1 MQFYGSK
8 LSENIAKTPEGY
20 LICRNVNIGRTGEQ
34 TYYGQELGM
43 NDKYDEPIKV
53 YRLPEDV
60 FDKAAM
66 ASFEGKPFT
75 NNHPSEHVD
84 VNNVDRYSKG
94 HIQNIRQDGNYLV
107 GDIIVEDP
115 NVISEI
121 ENNLKREISLGYDC
135 FYEPYMD
142 GYRQTKI
149 RGNHVAIVT
158 KGRAGSHVCIKD
170 SQPEQRS
177 NNMSKKSK
185 ILAAMFKSFARDASP
200 EEVAE
205 AMEAVNEAKDECT
218 EVKDSDEEKGILTKI
233 KDMFE
238 GKPAEETKDEGP
250 SVEERL
256 AKLEDA
262 IANLTPAKDD
272 GEGEDIIEDEE
283 PENEDIIEDEEE
295 LEEEVRD
302 EDPEEEE
309 EKIEVSDA
317 AIRNLRRSIAK
328 ISNVKERRMV
338 SDALRQSLRG
348 STQVKDN
355 GYTAVRKAMEAAAAK
370 RTQDAQADDLRELGH
385 RIAAKFNPHFK
396 GEK

>member
-20 LICRNVNIGRTGEQ
+20 LICRNVNIGRTGTQ

-75 NNHPSEHVD
+75 NNHPMEHVD
-84 VNNVDRYSKG
+84 INNVDRYSKG
-94 HIQNIRQDGNYLV
+94 HIQNIRQDGDYLV
-107 GDIIVEDP
+107 GDILVEDP

-177 NNMSKKSK
+177 NMMSKKSK

-218 EVKDSDEEKGILTKI
+218 EVKDSEEEKGILTKI

-238 GKPAEETKDEGP
+238 GKPAEEKPAEDEGP
-250 SVEERL
+250 TVEERL

-262 IANLTPAKDD
+262 IANMNPVK
-272 GEGEDIIEDEE
+272 DEE
-283 PENEDIIEDEEE
+283 PKEEDDIVEDEEE

-302 EDPEEEE
+302 EDPEKVEDEDEEE
-309 EKIEVSDA
+309 VKIEISDS
-317 AIRNLRRSIAK
+317 AIRSLRQSIAK
-328 ISNVKERRMV
+328 ISNVRERRMV
-338 SDALRQSLRG
+338 SDALRESLRG
-348 STQVKDN
+348 SVQVKDN
-355 GYTAVRKAMEAAAAK
+355 GYTAVRKAMEAAARK
-370 RTQDAQADDLRELGH
+370 HTQDSQSENLRELGH
-385 RIAAKFNPHFK
+385 KIAAKYNPHFK

>member
-8 LSENIAKTPEGY
+8 LSENMAKTPEGY
-20 LICRNVNIGRTGEQ
+20 LICRNVNIGRIGEQ

-60 FDKAAM
+60 FDKASM

-84 VNNVDRYSKG
+84 VNNIDRYSKG
-94 HIQNIRQDGNYLV
+94 HIQNIRHEGDYLI

-135 FYEPYMD
+135 FYEPYQD
-142 GYRQTKI
+142 GYRQTRI

-177 NNMSKKSK
+177 NIMSKKSK
-185 ILAAMFKSFARDASP
+185 ILAAMFKSYARDAST

-218 EVKDSDEEKGILTKI
+218 EVKDSEEEKGILTKI

-238 GKPAEETKDEGP
+238 GKPAEDEDPQP

-262 IANLTPAKDD
+262 IANLTPAKD
-272 GEGEDIIEDEE
+272 EE
-283 PENEDIIEDEEE
+283 PKEDDIIEDEEE

-302 EDPEEEE
+302 EDPEEE
-309 EKIEVSDA
+309 KIEVSDS
-317 AIRNLRRSIAK
+317 AIRSLRQTIAK

-338 SDALRQSLRG
+338 SDALRESLRG
-348 STQVKDN
+348 SVQVKDN
-355 GYTAVRKAMEAAAAK
+355 GYTAVRKAMEEAAAR
-370 RTQDAQADDLRELGH
+370 RTQDAQSEDLRELGH
-385 RIAAKFNPHFK
+385 KIAAKFNPHFK

>member
-1 MQFYGSK
+1 M
-8 LSENIAKTPEGY
+8 AKTPEGY

-34 TYYGQELGM
+34 IYYGQELGM

-84 VNNVDRYSKG
+84 INNVDRYSKG
-94 HIQNIRQDGNYLV
+94 HIQNIRADGDYLV

-177 NNMSKKSK
+177 NMMSKKSK
-185 ILAAMFKSFARDASP
+185 ILAAMFKSYARDAST

-218 EVKDSDEEKGILTKI
+218 EVKDSEEEKGILTKI

-238 GKPAEETKDEGP
+238 GKPAEEAKDEDPQP

-262 IANLTPAKDD
+262 IANLTPAKD
-272 GEGEDIIEDEE
+272 EE
-283 PENEDIIEDEEE
+283 PKEDDIIEDEEE

-302 EDPEEEE
+302 EDPEEEKEEEE
-309 EKIEVSDA
+309 EKIEVSDS
-317 AIRNLRRSIAK
+317 AIKLLRQSIAK

-338 SDALRQSLRG
+338 SDALRESLRG
-348 STQVKDN
+348 SVQVKDN
-355 GYTAVRKAMEAAAAK
+355 GYTAVRKAMEEAAK
-370 RTQDAQADDLRELGH
+370 KHTQDSQSENLRELGH
-385 RIAAKFNPHFK
+385 KIAAKYNPHFK

>member
-8 LSENIAKTPEGY
+8 LSENMAKTPEGY

-34 TYYGQELGM
+34 TYYGQELGI

-60 FDKAAM
+60 FDKVAM

-94 HIQNIRQDGNYLV
+94 HIQNIRQDGDYLV

-185 ILAAMFKSFARDASP
+185 ILAAMFKSYARDAST

-218 EVKDSDEEKGILTKI
+218 EVKDSEEEKGILTKI

-238 GKPAEETKDEGP
+238 GKPAEEAKDEEPQP

-262 IANLTPAKDD
+262 IANLNPVK
-272 GEGEDIIEDEE
+272 DEE
-283 PENEDIIEDEEE
+283 PKEDDIIEDEEE

-302 EDPEEEE
+302 EDPEEEGE
-309 EKIEVSDA
+309 EEEDKEVKIEVSDS
-317 AIRNLRRSIAK
+317 AIKALRQSIAK

-338 SDALRQSLRG
+338 SDALRESLRG
-348 STQVKDN
+348 STQVKDS
-355 GYTAVRKAMEAAAAK
+355 GYTAVRKAMEEAAAK
-370 RTQDAQADDLRELGH
+370 RTQDSQAEDLRELGH

>member
-20 LICRNVNIGRTGEQ
+20 LICRNVKIGRIGEQ
-34 TYYGQELGM
+34 EYLGQELGIQ
-43 NDKYDEPIKV
+43 DKYDQTVKV

-75 NNHPSEHVD
+75 NNHPTEHVD

-94 HIQNIRQDGNYLV
+94 HIQNIRRDGDYLV
-107 GDIIVEDP
+107 GDIVVEDV

-149 RGNHVAIVT
+149 RGNHVAIVS

-170 SQPEQRS
+170 SKPEIRS
-177 NNMSKKSK
+177 NTMSKKTK

-218 EVKDSDEEKGILTKI
+218 AVKDSEEEKGILTKI

-238 GKPAEETKDEGP
+238 GKPAEETTDEETTP

-256 AKLEDA
+256 AKLEDSLSQMMA
-262 IANLTPAKDD
+262 AKD
-272 GEGEDIIEDEE
+272 EDKVEEEEIEVDDED
-283 PENEDIIEDEEE
+283 DIIEDEEE

-302 EDPEEEE
+302 EDIEE
-309 EKIEVSDA
+309 EKVELTDS
-317 AIRNLRRSIAK
+317 AIRSLRRSIAK
-328 ISNVKERRMV
+328 IGSAKDRKMM
-338 SDALRQSLRG
+338 SDALRVSLRG
-348 STQVKDN
+348 SHQVKDN
-355 GYTAVRKAMEAAAAK
+355 GYSIISEAMKKSAMTRDSAVKANDFEG
-370 RTQDAQADDLRELGH
+370 LGR
-385 RIAAKFNPHFK
+385 RIAAKYNPHFNK
-396 GEK
+396 GE